1 MFSPSKMMIDPTR
14 HSRAA
19 QPLTMALGM
28 AHPGS
33 LLSFQP
39 SPGSSIR
46 MKMVRM
52 VQVWKVTFSMDKIC
66 SPFACTQIVFA
77 LKELHTHG
85 VCIFVCA
92 TAESAH
98 TVTHHCLCPHSNVHS
113 IMGVIKKDC
122 PISLRMGT
130 RCCCLAFGTIP
141 QTGTWDLPLERL
153 AHTKVCMDEDVQRA
167 ACKRAAIEQVIY
179 KGDVGSLCW

>member
-14 HSRAA
+14 RSRAV

-28 AHPGS
+28 AHPGP

-39 SPGSSIR
+39 SPGSSVR

-52 VQVWKVTFSMDKIC
+52 VQVWKVTFSMGKIC

-85 VCIFVCA
+85 VCIFVCVQQQRVLTQSHTTVCA
-92 TAESAH
+92 PTAMP
-98 TVTHHCLCPHSNVHS
+98 TP
-113 IMGVIKKDC
+113 
-122 PISLRMGT
+122 
-130 RCCCLAFGTIP
+130 
-141 QTGTWDLPLERL
+141 
-153 AHTKVCMDEDVQRA
+153 
-167 ACKRAAIEQVIY
+167 
-179 KGDVGSLCW
+179 